1 MKLSKLILL
10 VLLYLSDECR
20 GQGDVSGGGIFGFF
34 NQIFRRPAP
43 PLPFVSVS
51 TAVSYNT
58 IVQTTTDYNLP
69 GIVFGA
75 LSVTTKLVTVY
86 TEPVGN
92 IYLQ

>member
-1 MKLSKLILL
+1 MKLLKLILL

-20 GQGDVSGGGIFGFF
+20 GQGEVTGSGIFGLF
-34 NQIFRRPAP
+34 NQIFRRPSP
-43 PLPFVSVS
+43 PPPVVSVS

-58 IVQTTTDYNLP
+58 ITTTDYNLP

-86 TEPVGN
+86 TEPVS
-92 IYLQ
+92 IRQ